1 MNRLLLVFVACSFT
15 LVIFAQTDS
24 NYVAPHFDQY
34 KIYLAKP
41 AKEIQQL
48 LYEKDCTP
56 INGRISE
63 EKKSII
69 MENYEPGSKV
79 HIKIFY
85 LDGTDD
91 EFVRSPCFIDPVIL

>member
-1 MNRLLLVFVACSFT
+1 MNRLLLVFIAGGFSFT
-15 LVIFAQTDS
+15 CIAQTDS
-24 NYVAPHFDQY
+24 NYVAPHFDNY
-34 KIYLAKP
+34 KIYLSKP

-48 LYEKDCTP
+48 LYEKDCKP

-85 LDGTDD
+85 LDGTYD